1 MRALSCVCL
10 ASVALL
16 LTTGC
21 QEQERPE
28 TTAYRKVVEN
38 LRVEN
43 KRLRQECDIS
53 ARLLNLTT
61 VVLVITGSA
70 LAISLFVLSRTS
82 RRRR

>member
-1 MRALSCVCL
+1 MTRACVCVAIL
-10 ASVALL
+10 AALL
-16 LTTGC
+16 FTGC

-43 KRLRQECDIS
+43 KMLRQECDIS
-53 ARLLNLTT
+53 ASLLNLTT